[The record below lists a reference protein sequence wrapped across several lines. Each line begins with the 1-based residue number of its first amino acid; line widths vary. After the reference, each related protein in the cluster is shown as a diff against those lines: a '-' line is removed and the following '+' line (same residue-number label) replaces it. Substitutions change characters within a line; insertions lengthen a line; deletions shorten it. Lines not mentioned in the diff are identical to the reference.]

1 MHWERVR
8 HGWPSAWQGAVAMS
22 DGIVNVNPEQLEAL
36 MDELY
41 AVMLR
46 YREMEP
52 GEGSRQ
58 VLVNLFS
65 MPADPEDIP

>member
-1 MHWERVR
+1 
-8 HGWPSAWQGAVAMS
+8 MS
-22 DGIVNVNPEQLEAL
+22 DGIVNVNPEQLDAL
-36 MDELY
+36 MNELY
-41 AVMLR
+41 SVMLR